1 MRQPYATVP
10 AYITKDGSTIRELM
24 HPAIHHNAQQSLAEA
39 TVPAGTR
46 TLMHRHRLSEE
57 IYHVTAGR
65 GRMTLGTEQFDIV
78 TGDTVFIAPGV
89 AHCVEASGSEA
100 LTILCCCA
108 PPYAHDDTELI
119 KPAEEP

>member
-24 HPAIHHNAQQSLAEA
+24 HPATHRNAQQSLAEA

-46 TLMHRHRLSEE
+46 TLMHRHVRSEE
-57 IYHVTAGR
+57 IYHVTSGR

-100 LTILCCCA
+100 VTILCCCA

-119 KPAEEP
+119 GVAEEH

>member
-24 HPAIHHNAQQSLAEA
+24 HPSNHRNVKQSLAEA

-46 TLMHRHRLSEE
+46 TLLHRHLLSEE
-57 IYHVTAGR
+57 IYHVTAGH
-65 GRMTLGTEQFDIV
+65 GRMTLGADQFDIT
-78 TGDTVFIAPGV
+78 TGDTICIAPGV
-89 AHCVEASGSEA
+89 VHSVEASGSEA
-100 LTILCCCA
+100 LTLLCCCA

-119 KPAEEP
+119 GPTEEQ